1 MTSTAE
7 LIGIAMDHHN
17 RTDNIRRRATNS
29 VESACKRIERNIK
42 LGVWRPG
49 HRIPTERELQAELGV
64 ARNTLRKGL
73 KRLEREGQIV
83 RHIGR
88 GTFVAEIKAVSPQNF
103 LERLS
108 GCSPT
113 EVMEVRMMLEPRAAE
128 LAATRGSQAEL
139 QFLEECLK
147 GADNA
152 SDLQT
157 FEHWDG
163 LLHKTIIQATKNE
176 LLIGL
181 YEAINAIRNQ
191 PEWTKL
197 KERTVTAQRRRTY
210 QKQHEELVTALRERD
225 ARTARERMRTH
236 LAVVRGNLFKK

>member
-1 MTSTAE
+1 
-7 LIGIAMDHHN
+7 MDHSRN
-17 RTDNIRRRATNS
+17 GNSNPRRRAADS
-29 VESACKRIERNIK
+29 VESACKRIERSIA
-42 LGVWRPG
+42 LGLWKPG
-49 HRIPTERELQAELGV
+49 HRLPTERELEVELGV

-73 KRLEREGQIV
+73 KRLEREGKIV
-83 RHIGR
+83 RHVGQ
-88 GTFVAEIKAVSPQNF
+88 GSFVAELKAASPQNF

-113 EVMEVRMMLEPRAAE
+113 EVMEVRLMLEPRAAE
-128 LAATRGSQAEL
+128 LAATRASHGEL

-147 GADNA
+147 CAEGAP
-152 SDLQT
+152 DLLT

-197 KERTVTAQRRRTY
+197 KERTVTAQRRKTY
-210 QKQHEELVTALRERD
+210 QLQHTELVAALMERD
-225 ARTARERMRTH
+225 SRTAFKRMRAH
-236 LAVVRGNLFKK
+236 LVAVHSNLFKK

>member
-1 MTSTAE
+1 
-7 LIGIAMDHHN
+7 MDQSN
-17 RTDNIRRRATNS
+17 LVSPNVRRRANDS
-29 VESACKRIERNIK
+29 VDSACKRIERNIK
-42 LGVWRPG
+42 LGLWKPG
-49 HRIPTERELQAELGV
+49 HRIPTERELQAELRV

-73 KRLEREGQIV
+73 KRLEREGRIV

-88 GTFVAEIKAVSPQNF
+88 GTFVAELKANTPQNF

-128 LAATRGSQAEL
+128 LAATRGSHTEL
-139 QFLEECLK
+139 QFLDECLK
-147 GADNA
+147 SADSA
-152 SDLQT
+152 PDLQT

-163 LLHKTIIQATKNE
+163 MLHKTIIQATKNE

-197 KERTVTAQRRRTY
+197 KERTVTAQRRKMY
-210 QKQHEELVTALRERD
+210 QKQHAELVTALQERD
-225 ARTARERMRTH
+225 AKTARQRMRAH
-236 LAVVRGNLFKK
+236 LLAVRSNLFKQ

>member
-1 MTSTAE
+1 
-7 LIGIAMDHHN
+7 MDQSKVVKPN
-17 RTDNIRRRATNS
+17 ARRRASDS

-42 LGVWRPG
+42 LGLWKPG
-49 HRIPTERELQAELGV
+49 HRLSTERELQTELGV

-73 KRLEREGQIV
+73 KRLERDGKIV

-88 GTFVAEIKAVSPQNF
+88 GTFVAELKAATPQNF

-113 EVMEVRMMLEPRAAE
+113 EVMEVRLMLEPRAAE
-128 LAATRGSQAEL
+128 LAATRGSHIEL
-139 QFLEECLK
+139 QFLEECLR
-147 GADNA
+147 GAAGA
-152 SDLQT
+152 SDLPT

-163 LLHKTIIQATKNE
+163 LLHKTVIQATRNE

-181 YEAINAIRNQ
+181 YESINAIRNQ

-197 KERTVTAQRRRTY
+197 KERTLTAQRRKTY
-210 QKQHEELVTALRERD
+210 QKQHTELVAALKERD
-225 ARTARERMRTH
+225 SRTARQRMRAH
-236 LAVVRGNLFKK
+236 LLAVRSNLFKK